1 MKKKQ
6 SKYPSPPTS
15 NPPSQPMDWPAMERR
30 ARKELKKAER
40 QIEKRGR
47 HRKTGWAF

>member
-1 MKKKQ
+1 MKKKK
-6 SKYPSPPTS
+6 SKLPRPMTS
-15 NPPSQPMDWPAMERR
+15 NPQPQPMDWPAMERR
-30 ARKELKKAER
+30 ARKELKKTER